1 MEQKNEQKVTR
12 VALYADLRDKIEK
25 MDTLSFD
32 DPNRDEKYG
41 LNNKQPVMP
50 IIHEQAMDEK
60 ELKESHIKKNTLS
73 ISIED
78 LIKQNDD
85 YTIALEK
92 EAIDKSFKEVKKKNS
107 PYAGKG
113 KIIIPVLI
121 VLIIVLILIIVLCC
135 VLLIK

>member
-1 MEQKNEQKVTR
+1 MEEKNNQKVTR

-41 LNNKQPVMP
+41 LNNKKPIMP
-50 IIHEQAMDEK
+50 IIHEQAMDEQ

-92 EAIDKSFKEVKKKNS
+92 EAIDKSFKDVKKKNKKFVLS
-107 PYAGKG
+107 FKTIV
-113 KIIIPVLI
+113 IISVVAI
-121 VLIIVLILIIVLCC
+121 VLIALIVILCC